1 MIERGKKSETKKGK
15 REGKSDGSRRK
26 RSLIPVRFTN
36 GQRQVAEQKDVA
48 EREKLEGEAND
59 INYSQSLGLKYPKN
73 SRICSWT
80 EAPLVGPDTKC
91 LCLNKGFYPS
101 PARALCS
108 DRSTE
113 SSTLFLPRFF
123 FSSFFFVFS
132 LSPFVRDAS
141 VLLFSRYFKFYL
153 AYSCTR
159 DKDRQRC
166 QSIVAI
172 IFRSLSTTYSAN
184 PSPSVLR

>member
-1 MIERGKKSETKKGK
+1 M
-15 REGKSDGSRRK
+15 
-26 RSLIPVRFTN
+26 IPVRFTN
-36 GQRQVAEQKDVA
+36 GQRQVAQQKDVA

-101 PARALCS
+101 PAGALCS

-113 SSTLFLPRFF
+113 SSTLSLSFSHFF
-123 FSSFFFVFS
+123 FSSFFSVFS
-132 LSPFVRDAS
+132 LSPFVRDTF
-141 VLLFSRYFKFYL
+141 VLPFSRYFKFYL

-166 QSIVAI
+166 QSVVAI
-172 IFRSLSTTYSAN
+172 IFRSSSTTYSAD

>member
-1 MIERGKKSETKKGK
+1 M
-15 REGKSDGSRRK
+15 
-26 RSLIPVRFTN
+26 IPVRFTN
-36 GQRQVAEQKDVA
+36 GQKQVAQQKDVA

-101 PARALCS
+101 PAGALCS

-113 SSTLFLPRFF
+113 SSTLSLFLSLLFF
-123 FSSFFFVFS
+123 FFLFCLLSFTFC
-132 LSPFVRDAS
+132 
-141 VLLFSRYFKFYL
+141 SRYFRL
-153 AYSCTR
+153 ALFALFQILSGLFVHA
-159 DKDRQRC
+159 RQR
-166 QSIVAI
+166 QTTLSISRRDYFPFIVDDI
-172 IFRSLSTTYSAN
+172 LCRSISERITLDVGRDSGTLISYFMSLTEI
-184 PSPSVLR
+184 L

>member
-1 MIERGKKSETKKGK
+1 M
-15 REGKSDGSRRK
+15 
-26 RSLIPVRFTN
+26 IPVRFTN
-36 GQRQVAEQKDVA
+36 GQRQVAQQKDVA

-101 PARALCS
+101 PAGALCS

-113 SSTLFLPRFF
+113 SSTLSL
-123 FSSFFFVFS
+123 SLTSFFLLSFLSSLFHLLFAILPSCPFRAISNFIWLIRARATKTDNAVNQ
-132 LSPFVRDAS
+132 LSP
-141 VLLFSRYFKFYL
+141 LFSFIVDNILCRSISERITLDVGRDSGTLISYFM
-153 AYSCTR
+153 
-159 DKDRQRC
+159 
-166 QSIVAI
+166 
-172 IFRSLSTTYSAN
+172 SLTEI
-184 PSPSVLR
+184 L

>member
-1 MIERGKKSETKKGK
+1 M
-15 REGKSDGSRRK
+15 
-26 RSLIPVRFTN
+26 IPVRFTN

-123 FSSFFFVFS
+123 FLLSFLSSLFH
-132 LSPFVRDAS
+132 
-141 VLLFSRYFKFYL
+141 LLFAMLPSCSFRAISNFIWLIRAPATKTDNAANQSSRLFSVHYRQHTL
-153 AYSCTR
+153 QIHLRAYYVR
-159 DKDRQRC
+159 R
-166 QSIVAI
+166 
-172 IFRSLSTTYSAN
+172 
-184 PSPSVLR
+184 

>member
-1 MIERGKKSETKKGK
+1 M
-15 REGKSDGSRRK
+15 
-26 RSLIPVRFTN
+26 IPVRFTN

-113 SSTLFLPRFF
+113 SSTLSLSLSLTSF
-123 FSSFFFVFS
+123 FSSFFSVFS
-132 LSPFVRDAS
+132 LSPFVRDTS

-153 AYSCTR
+153 AYWTDNAANQSSRLFPVHYRQHTLQIHLRAYYVRRRKRLR
-159 DKDRQRC
+159 DVDLIFY
-166 QSIVAI
+166 IV
-172 IFRSLSTTYSAN
+172 N
-184 PSPSVLR
+184 